1 MARHP
6 AIVHWREIENPKA
19 WQYDHHDETMGH
31 NAPFGRFFGLARI
44 GIHHERLL
52 PGRRT
57 SFPHAERT
65 EEEFVYVISGTPDVW
80 LDGVLHRLG
89 PGDGV
94 GFPAGT
100 GLAHSFINNSEA
112 EVELLVIGDKS
123 RADNQIIY
131 PVNPERK
138 AYHADW
144 REDAPAHD
152 LGGHD
157 GLSAA
162 RRAEV
167 LARK

>member
-6 AIVHWREIENPKA
+6 AIVHWREIENPQA
-19 WQYDHHDETMGH
+19 WQYDHPDEPMAH

-65 EEEFVYVISGTPDVW
+65 EEEFVYVIAGTPDVW
-80 LDGVLHRLG
+80 LGGVLHRLG

-100 GLAHSFINNSEA
+100 GLAHSFINNSED
-112 EVELLVIGDKS
+112 VYKRQG
-123 RADNQIIY
+123 
-131 PVNPERK
+131 
-138 AYHADW
+138 
-144 REDAPAHD
+144 
-152 LGGHD
+152 
-157 GLSAA
+157 
-162 RRAEV
+162 
-167 LARK
+167 

>member
-6 AIVHWREIENPKA
+6 AIVHWREIEKPQA
-19 WQYDHHDETMGH
+19 WQYDHHDEPMAH

-65 EEEFVYVISGTPDVW
+65 EEEFVYVISGAPDVW

-100 GLAHSFINNSEA
+100 GLAHSFINNSDA
-112 EVELLVIGDKS
+112 EVELLVIGDS
-123 RADNQIIY
+123 RRADNQIVY

-144 REDAPAHD
+144 WEDAPAQE

-157 GLSAA
+157 GMTDA
-162 RRAEV
+162 RRAE
-167 LARK
+167 KK